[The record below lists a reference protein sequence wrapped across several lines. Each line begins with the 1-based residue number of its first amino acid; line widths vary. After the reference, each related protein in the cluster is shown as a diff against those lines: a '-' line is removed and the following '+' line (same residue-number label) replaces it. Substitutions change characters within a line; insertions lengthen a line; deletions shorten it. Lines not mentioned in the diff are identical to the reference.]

1 MPAIVIHSFGRGVGL
16 LDGTSNDLLRR
27 LPDYV
32 AGIRREAER
41 PLMERPMTDY
51 ALAYDPAAMLP
62 PV

>member
-32 AGIRREAER
+32 AGVGREAAR
-41 PLMERPMTDY
+41 PLMERSITGY
-51 ALAYDPAAMLP
+51 ALAYDPAEMLP